1 MKRTFFFLSLLL
13 ASCLKG
19 PYDLPPDNN
28 GTDPGLPV
36 NMTVA
41 ALRAKNPL
49 YYPAGN
55 GDDTMRIGGDWT
67 LGVVVIANDQSGN
80 LYKQLMVEDSTGGIA
95 LNLDA
100 YSLYASYPVGRK
112 IYIKLQGLML
122 SFSDGVP
129 VLSMDVDERKSPVS
143 IGSTK
148 IAEHL
153 IKATLGHAVRDT
165 VVEFDD
171 VRTYTSIPEKEALLC
186 RLVTIR
192 GVQFADTARTYT
204 TPTGTTNRYLLACGE
219 ASATSTFAPNGSL
232 AIRTSNYSS
241 FHASALPAGRGTIK
255 GIYTVYI
262 GSATTKT
269 PQLLLRDTGDVQFTE
284 ARCGKTA
291 PPLTGVTMLS
301 QGFDSAQVGE
311 IQLPGWTNAS
321 TAGGKLWEY
330 STIGSGENSYARM
343 STYGS
348 NDTSA
353 ATWLITPELDFAGAV
368 NPKITFKT
376 ANGFDNGATLKLYV
390 STNYTGDIAAA
401 TWIAVSFTRDAS
413 SPNGYSGGFT
423 SSGNV
428 KLNAFIGY
436 KVHIGWKYDG
446 ADKPGTNLDRT
457 TTWELDDIRV
467 SKD

>member
-1 MKRTFFFLSLLL
+1 MKRILFLLTLCLS
-13 ASCLKG
+13 SCLKG
-19 PYDLPPDNN
+19 PYDLPPDSSD
-28 GTDPGLPV
+28 TDPNLPV

-55 GDDTMRIGGDWT
+55 GDDTMRIAQDWT

-95 LNLDA
+95 LNVDG
-100 YSLYASYPVGRK
+100 YSLYATYPVGRK
-112 IYIKLQGLML
+112 IYIRLKGLLL
-122 SFSDGVP
+122 SYSDGVP
-129 VLSMDVDERKSPVS
+129 VLGMDVDERKSP
-143 IGSTK
+143 IGIGGTH
-148 IAEHL
+148 IGEHL
-153 IKATLGHAVRDT
+153 VKAGLGHAVRDT

-171 VRTYTSIPEKEALLC
+171 LRVYTATPDKEALLC
-186 RLVTIR
+186 RLVTVK
-192 GVQFADTARTYT
+192 GVQFGDTTVAYT
-204 TPTGTTNRYLLACGE
+204 MPTGTTNRYLLACGD
-219 ASATSTFAPNGSL
+219 APATGTFAPNGSL
-232 AIRTSNYSS
+232 AVRTSNYSG
-241 FHASALPAGRGTIK
+241 FHGAPLPAGHGTVK

-269 PQLLLRDTGDVQFTE
+269 PQLLLRDTADVQLTE
-284 ARCGKTA
+284 ARCVKTA
-291 PPLTGVTMLS
+291 PPLTGVTLLS
-301 QGFDSAQVGE
+301 QNFDSGQVGTV
-311 IQLPGWTNAS
+311 ILPGWTNAS
-321 TAGGKLWEY
+321 TAGNKLWEY
-330 STIGSGENSYARM
+330 GTAGSGANGYAKI

-348 NDTSA
+348 MDSSA
-353 ATWLITPELDFAGAV
+353 QSWLITPQLDFAGAV

-376 ANGFDNGATLKLYV
+376 SNGFDNGATLKLYV
-390 STNYTGDIAAA
+390 STNYTGNIAAA

-413 SPNGYSGGFT
+413 SPNGYSGFT

-446 ADKPGTNLDRT
+446 ADRPGTNLDRT
-457 TTWELDDIRV
+457 TTWELDEVRV